1 MRGLF
6 AILAVL
12 LSAAIAGPA
21 RAAVPDGTWLSQS
34 GATKVR
40 IAPCGSSYCGTIT
53 WVKGPETK
61 DVKNP
66 DAAKRDRPL
75 VGIQLI
81 YGMIPDGDAYQGK
94 LYDYTSGKTYSG
106 KLKTDGGSQ
115 LKLSGCVLGGLIC
128 RSETWSRVN

>member
-1 MRGLF
+1 MGR
-6 AILAVL
+6 ILAVL
-12 LSAAIAGPA
+12 VGLLLVGLAEPAA
-21 RAAVPDGTWLSQS
+21 AAAPDGTWLSQS

-40 IAPCGSSYCGTIT
+40 IAPCGGGYCGTIV

-66 DAAKRDRPL
+66 DAAKRDRAL
-75 VGIQLI
+75 IGVQLI
-81 YGMIPDGDAYQGK
+81 YNMTADGDGYSGK

-115 LKLSGCVLGGLIC
+115 LRLSGCVFGGIIC
-128 RSETWSRVN
+128 RSETWTRVN